1 MTSMKARIKW
11 VEDRTFIGE
20 SGSGHKIVLGTA
32 SGAEGHRFK
41 SCQAHQQTG
50 KGQGRTQ
57 ISATHIPGGP
67 LAQLVE
73 QLTLN
78 QRAVGSTPTRPTK
91 NQPLTNSFPSSQSSC
106 RRSVGSKTEKIFFL
120 SLSSRASTQYQRLI
134 VLHFICA
141 SKAKIKFRGKD
152 SWRVLTLKRT
162 ITEDRDG
169 VRRSEIWNRE

>member
-1 MTSMKARIKW
+1 MLLSPSLVAGAP
-11 VEDRTFIGE
+11 VAQLDRA
-20 SGSGHKIVLGTA
+20 SA

-78 QRAVGSTPTRPTK
+78 QRAVGSTPTRPTT
-91 NQPLTNSFPSSQSSC
+91 NQPLT
-106 RRSVGSKTEKIFFL
+106 
-120 SLSSRASTQYQRLI
+120 ASTPLPPELLALGRNVRQPPGDPRTDCPAPSPTGSLANRDFY
-134 VLHFICA
+134 
-141 SKAKIKFRGKD
+141 
-152 SWRVLTLKRT
+152 VLT
-162 ITEDRDG
+162 
-169 VRRSEIWNRE
+169 